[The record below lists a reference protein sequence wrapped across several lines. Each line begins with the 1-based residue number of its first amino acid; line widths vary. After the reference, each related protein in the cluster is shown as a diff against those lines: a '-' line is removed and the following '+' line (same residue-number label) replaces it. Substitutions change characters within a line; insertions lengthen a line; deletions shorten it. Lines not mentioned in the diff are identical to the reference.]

1 MKIYQK
7 FLFGA
12 SAVCAMVFA
21 GCTSG
26 NKEVEE
32 FALSFANKAAAN
44 QLDSVR
50 AIYPDA
56 EKADSLSLSFVA
68 DSITVAEGD
77 AANTFLVNYGK
88 ASITVKRDDNGKF
101 SVVSSK
107 GIFAYPEQRMTFA
120 KKTGTVKDE
129 MDDIEIASNISQLDS
144 VSVWIYDEYKKS
156 LDGAI
161 TAGKPV
167 VTQNIQ
173 FMMDTGEGY
182 ILLTNNTDRDIAGK
196 DYQIRWKF
204 SYMGMAGEST
214 SYDTRSGKDVAAHQS
229 VKVPFYFTGH
239 DYMEIVAIN
248 VKGMSMDEYLS
259 TYEPT
264 GDEYANY
271 KKSLK

>member
-7 FLFGA
+7 VLFGA

-21 GCTSG
+21 GCSSG

-107 GIFAYPEQRMTFA
+107 E
-120 KKTGTVKDE
+120 TGTVKDE

-144 VSVWIYDEYKKS
+144 VSAWIYDEYKKS

-167 VTQNIQ
+167 VTKDIQ
-173 FMMDTGEGY
+173 FMADSGEGY

-196 DYQIRWKF
+196 DYQIRWKY
-204 SYMGMAGEST
+204 SYMGMGGDST
-214 SYDTRSGKDVAAHQS
+214 NYEMEDGKDVAAHQS